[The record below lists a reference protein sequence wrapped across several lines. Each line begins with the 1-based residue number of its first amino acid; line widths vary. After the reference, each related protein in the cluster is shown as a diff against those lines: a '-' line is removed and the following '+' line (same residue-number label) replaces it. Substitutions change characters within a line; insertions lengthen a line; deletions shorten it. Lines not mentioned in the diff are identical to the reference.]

1 VIRRAA
7 IVSFATLLPP
17 VLELLIFRV
26 WLRFGIGLRLGLPGF
41 VDFDLVF
48 PALFS
53 FVALGGLLYQ
63 QRPVELSIQWPV
75 VSINLFLALAFA
87 TLCFE
92 FRYLELSIGPTA
104 IRALWI
110 ANLVAM
116 TLSAFFFFIPLT
128 YLIRHPLRWLVIP
141 SALIASTMVMVK
153 HLYIAVWPWFG
164 VASVQGVCHILESLQ
179 GGTVCSWNSPY
190 YFAIKHQQIKVLFGP
205 PCSGTDGLLLFL
217 IGFST
222 FLALDSKGLSRTR
235 TFLVFILGIVYAL
248 FLNVARVVS
257 IFLLS
262 QTVNNYFGEEKIGMN
277 ILVGFFHLHA
287 GWILYAVGWSA
298 FFWALYASKGLL
310 TLPKHSPLAQ
320 SIANR

>member
-1 VIRRAA
+1 MIRRAA
-7 IVSFATLLPP
+7 IVSLATLLPP
-17 VLELLIFRV
+17 VLELLIFRI

-41 VDFDLVF
+41 VDFDLMF

-53 FVALGGLLYQ
+53 FVALGVLLYQ
-63 QRPVELSIQWPV
+63 QRPVEPEIQWPAV
-75 VSINLFLALAFA
+75 TINILLAFTFA
-87 TLCFE
+87 ALCFE
-92 FRYLELSIGPTA
+92 FRPLELSLGATA
-104 IRALWI
+104 IRALWV

-116 TLSAFFFFIPLT
+116 TMSAFFLFIPIS
-128 YLIRHPLRWLVIP
+128 YLLRHPLRWLVIP
-141 SALIASTMVMVK
+141 SALIASTIVMVK
-153 HLYIAVWPWFG
+153 HLYVAVWPWFG
-164 VASVQGVCHILESLQ
+164 VASVQGVCQTLQSLQ

-217 IGFST
+217 IGFCT

-235 TFLVFILGIVYAL
+235 TFFVFILGIGYAL
-248 FLNVARVVS
+248 LLNIARVVS

-262 QTVNNYFGEEKIGMN
+262 QAVNNYYGDNQIGMN

-310 TLPKHSPLAQ
+310 ALPVHSPLAQ
-320 SIANR
+320 SANNR